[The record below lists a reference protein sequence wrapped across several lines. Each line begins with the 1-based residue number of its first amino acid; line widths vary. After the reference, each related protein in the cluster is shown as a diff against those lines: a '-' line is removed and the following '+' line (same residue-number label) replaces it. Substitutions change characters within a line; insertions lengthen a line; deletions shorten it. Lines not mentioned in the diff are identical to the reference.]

1 MLTLADTLFPV
12 TPAVPQIMPKPL
24 TPPSIAALRRKP
36 TRYEVPDGGCTGL
49 RVVVFPSK
57 HKSYIIRFRFKG
69 LSRKLTLGPC
79 LIEEGVAEPS
89 TTPKIGTPLSLVGAR
104 QLCTTAL
111 RDAKAGTD
119 PCAARQRERQEKRGA
134 GIDTLAAIA
143 AEYLRREGPRLRTI
157 DQREADLKLVTD
169 ALGRLPVADIKRSQ
183 YTHVFDG
190 IANKGP
196 VRADRV
202 VSALRTLLKWHSKRT
217 DNFISP
223 LVSGRLYSASTS
235 ERARERTLTDDE
247 LRAVWLAAEQ
257 DKTPF
262 GPYVRFLLLTATRRN
277 EAGGLRRGELSA
289 DGSTWLIP
297 AARYKNGKD
306 HVVPLSAAAQAI
318 IAAMPAGEHVFGGVR
333 PLSGFNDRKKAFD
346 KACGVSGWTLH
357 DLRRTSRTLLS
368 RAGISADHAER
379 CLGHVIGGVRG
390 VYDRFQYLDE
400 KRQGFDAL
408 AALVE
413 RIVRPTSGVVVAL
426 KKARRK

>member
-1 MLTLADTLFPV
+1 
-12 TPAVPQIMPKPL
+12 MPKPL
-24 TPPSIAALRRKP
+24 TPTRIAALRRKP

-79 LIEEGVAEPS
+79 LIEEDVAEPS

-119 PCAARQRERQEKRGA
+119 PCAERQRERQETQAARDEAEKRGA

-277 EAGGLRRGELSA
+277 EAGGLRRGELLA

-318 IAAMPAGEHVFGGVR
+318 IAAVPAGEHVFGGVR
-333 PLSGFNDRKKAFD
+333 PLSGFNDRKQALD
-346 KACGVSGWTLH
+346 KVCGVSGWRLH

-390 VYDRFQYLDE
+390 VYDRFEYLDE
-400 KRQGFDAL
+400 KRHAFEAL
-408 AALVE
+408 SAQIE
-413 RIVRPTSGVVVAL
+413 RIVHPTDNVVPL